1 MQRRFTQQSL
11 FDAYQRCALASQLLY
26 SDVTC
31 CLPLRML
38 RACRRYWLEAKE
50 TANIT
55 YRSCLQ
61 AWIRFIE
68 WRRSLGH
75 ADDFCAYPDTKARI
89 QQCVWQVSRPCFMQ

>member
-1 MQRRFTQQSL
+1 MASSEFVVQRTVLPCRQNATCRLKHTHSSKTEVVNVLCRFTQQSL

-50 TANIT
+50 TTKIT
-55 YRSCLQ
+55 YRS
-61 AWIRFIE
+61 
-68 WRRSLGH
+68 
-75 ADDFCAYPDTKARI
+75 
-89 QQCVWQVSRPCFMQ
+89 